1 MEIGAID
8 TMNLAAAHTR
18 HAIGAADGSF
28 DAMLRRGLEAP
39 GGAPGA
45 EDSDNSVRA
54 AAEEFV
60 SMALVEPVLAQSR
73 AMNMAAAPFGP
84 GSHEKAFGP
93 MLDATWSKN
102 LVKASGWGLV
112 DRVEQWMRQ
121 RSAGTE
127 VTNG

>member
-8 TMNLAAAHTR
+8 TMNLAAMQPRSAM
-18 HAIGAADGSF
+18 GAADNSF
-28 DAMLRRGLEAP
+28 DAMLRRGLEASGKAQGSEGDIDP
-39 GGAPGA
+39 
-45 EDSDNSVRA
+45 VRA

-93 MLDATWSKN
+93 MLDATWSKSM
-102 LVKASGWGLV
+102 VKTSGWGLV

-121 RSAGTE
+121 RSAGAE